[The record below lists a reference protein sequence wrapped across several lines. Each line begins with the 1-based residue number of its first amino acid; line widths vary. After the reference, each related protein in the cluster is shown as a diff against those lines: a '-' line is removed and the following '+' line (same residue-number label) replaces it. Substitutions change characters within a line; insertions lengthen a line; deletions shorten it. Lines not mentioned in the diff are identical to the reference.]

1 MPCPVFHI
9 DSRAPFTGQDS
20 ARAIDG
26 VKTMDD
32 TLFKLAM
39 RLEIMG
45 EIPLHKTRE
54 ERIAAAEAWLETI

>member
-1 MPCPVFHI
+1 MSCPVFHI
-9 DSRAPFTGQDS
+9 DSRALSTGQDF
-20 ARAIDG
+20 ARATDG

-32 TLFKLAM
+32 TLFKLAL

-54 ERIAAAEAWLETI
+54 ERIAAAEAWLESI